1 MQVTE
6 TLSEG
11 LKREFKVVVPASE
24 LDARVN
30 ERINDLKTRVQI
42 NGFRPGKVPV
52 THLKR
57 VYGRSAMA
65 EVIETTV
72 RDANSRIVTENKLK
86 LAADP
91 KVTMPTEDSA
101 IEDIFAGKTGLDYT
115 VAIEIV
121 PPITLADFK
130 TIKIEKL
137 VAEVAGK
144 EIDEGIA
151 RIAEQN
157 RPFAAKAA
165 GEKAANGDRVTIDFN
180 GSIDGVSFEGGT
192 GGDVAVNIG
201 SNTFIP
207 GFEDQ
212 LIGVAAGDRRTVNA
226 TFPTNYLTEAL
237 AGKSASFDVTVKSV
251 DAPGNTTVDEG
262 FAKSIGLESLAK
274 LRDAVK
280 ERLERDHAG
289 ATRQKLKRALLDQI
303 DAAHKFDAPP
313 SLVGDEFNRVWSSVQ
328 TELQSQNH
336 TFADENTTEE
346 KAREEYRAIAN
357 RRVRLGL
364 VLAEIGDKN
373 GIAVTDEEVS
383 RSVVEQARQY
393 PGQEQRIWDYYRQNP
408 SALASMRAPIY
419 EEKVVDFLLE
429 LAQVTERKVSREELF
444 KDDDAAGK

>member
-1 MQVTE
+1 
-6 TLSEG
+6 
-11 LKREFKVVVPASE
+11 VPASE

-42 NGFRPGKVPV
+42 NGFRPGKVPAA
-52 THLKR
+52 HIKR

-72 RDANSRIVTENKLK
+72 RDANSRIVTDNKLK

-165 GEKAANGDRVTIDFN
+165 AEKAANGDRVTIDFK
-180 GSIDGVSFEGGT
+180 GSIDGVPFEGGT

-262 FAKSIGLESLAK
+262 FAKSLGLESLAK

-373 GIAVTDEEVS
+373 GIAVPDEEVS

>member
-52 THLKR
+52 AHLKR

-251 DAPGNTTVDEG
+251 DAPGNTAVDEG
-262 FAKSIGLESLAK
+262 FAKSLGLESLAK